1 MLLLLSLLPSTP
13 HGLELVQNGGFE
25 DLPGG
30 DWPAGWDAQG
40 CWLSA
45 ETWDVH
51 TGGHSLH
58 VSSRTADWSGPLQ
71 NLYLP
76 DMEDYSEGIL
86 SFAIKLHA
94 GDSLDYS
101 WTLRTSG
108 DQGDNYHH
116 LYDGAVQA
124 GQDWQQISVSV
135 SFPQFVAV
143 RSVQLYMEGAPAAAE
158 PLLDAVS
165 LTVDGEAH
173 TTQSGSWEERANQR
187 IEQIRKRNLTVEFAA
202 GGEGSNSGAHPAPPP
217 LSLRNRS

>member
-30 DWPAGWDAQG
+30 DWPAGWDAQARIGSGASDFSFRVSFFYISICFQQG

-76 DMEDYSEGIL
+76 DMEVTHIIL
-86 SFAIKLHA
+86 
-94 GDSLDYS
+94 
-101 WTLRTSG
+101 
-108 DQGDNYHH
+108 
-116 LYDGAVQA
+116 
-124 GQDWQQISVSV
+124 
-135 SFPQFVAV
+135 
-143 RSVQLYMEGAPAAAE
+143 
-158 PLLDAVS
+158 
-165 LTVDGEAH
+165 
-173 TTQSGSWEERANQR
+173 
-187 IEQIRKRNLTVEFAA
+187 
-202 GGEGSNSGAHPAPPP
+202 
-217 LSLRNRS
+217 